1 MNHSS
6 KKVTAVILAAG
17 QAERMGQPKQL
28 LPWGA
33 ETILGQTLSNVKA
46 STAHEHLLVS
56 GAYRTPVEAI
66 AAAHHVPC
74 VYNADFASGEMLS
87 SLKTAVRYLSAR
99 PAAPDGILV
108 MLADLP
114 FIPTSVIDRV
124 IAAFLKES
132 KPLIAPV
139 YNGRRGHPVL
149 IGASLFSELL
159 VLPADGAPR
168 DLFRR
173 YPDQFYAVEVASDV
187 ILRDIDTPEEYE
199 DLRPQTSDNR

>member
-1 MNHSS
+1 MNNPS

-17 QAERMGQPKQL
+17 QAARMGQPKQL

-46 STAHEHLLVS
+46 SIADDLLLVS
-56 GAYRTPVEAI
+56 GAYRAPVEAI

-74 VYNADFASGEMLS
+74 VYNAEFASGEMLS
-87 SLKTAVRYLSAR
+87 SLKTAVRHLIQR

-114 FIPTSVIDRV
+114 FIPTSVIDSV
-124 IAAFLKES
+124 IGAFLKHS

-149 IGASLFSELL
+149 IGAPLFAELL
-159 VLPADGAPR
+159 ALPADGAPR
-168 DLFRR
+168 DLFLR
-173 YPDQFYAVEVASDV
+173 YSDQFYPVEADSDV
-187 ILRDIDTPEEYE
+187 ILRDIDTPEEYR
-199 DLRPQTSDNR
+199 DQRPETRD